1 MNAPTSI
8 LRVALLLLAALG
20 IGTWGWRTFGPGTGG
35 SPPAASSAAR
45 SDANAAEPGRFVLVT
60 YFTSNQR
67 CPTCL
72 KIEKLTREAVE
83 SRFAKEL
90 ADGVVRFQ
98 TVNFDLP
105 ENTHFMT
112 DYNLSFKTVVVAD
125 RRDGRERRWAKFDKV
140 WDLVNDPEAF
150 ALYLDAGIRSYLTSD
165 SDA

>member
-8 LRVALLLLAALG
+8 LRAALLLLAALG
-20 IGTWGWRTFGPGTGG
+20 IGVWGWRKFGPQAGNT
-35 SPPAASSAAR
+35 PHTAPSAAR
-45 SDANAAEPGRFVLVT
+45 SDAAAPEPAHLVLVT

-90 ADGVVRFQ
+90 ADDAVRFQ
-98 TVNFDLP
+98 TINFDLP
-105 ENTHFMT
+105 ENAHFMT

-125 RRDGRERRWAKFDKV
+125 RRDGRERHWAKFDKV
-140 WDLVNDPEAF
+140 WDLVNDPEGF
-150 ALYLDAGIRSYLTSD
+150 ALYLEAGIRGYLTSD